1 MAWCR
6 QATSHFLNQCWPRS
20 PTPYGITRHQ
30 CVLKQVPDMFLSYP
44 GYQTMIVWSGWA
56 VLTLDYEV
64 FAGIN
69 IATINCK
76 PSLVQLMAGHRVGGK
91 PLSEPS
97 INTLHKCIYI
107 YTPSSLDL
115 LQGALTHGDRQA
127 TESRD
132 LSCFNIENKYCH
144 AAFETVMKSIL
155 GQETPLVPLPENYS
169 GNFLEGKRY
178 SLL

>member
-1 MAWCR
+1 
-6 QATSHFLNQCWPRS
+6 
-20 PTPYGITRHQ
+20 
-30 CVLKQVPDMFLSYP
+30 
-44 GYQTMIVWSGWA
+44 
-56 VLTLDYEV
+56 
-64 FAGIN
+64 
-69 IATINCK
+69 
-76 PSLVQLMAGHRVGGK
+76 MAGHSVGGK

-115 LQGALTHGDRQA
+115 LQGALTHGDRRA
-127 TESRD
+127 TESR
-132 LSCFNIENKYCH
+132 FNIENKYGH
-144 AAFETVMKSIL
+144 AVLKTVMKSIL